1 MHFVSDALE
10 PTRSVVA
17 EPPSPDAGSS
27 QMAASAAVD
36 PLQAQAVAA
45 PEPGAPSESETEDRD
60 LGDLPPLDDPYLHAP
75 MAPPPAKLSKL
86 AITSIIAPF
95 VPVPLGA
102 IAGIV
107 FGWSARRAIEASGGR
122 RQGYGLATVGLLLGL
137 VTTLLWGALLSFG
150 LWTSR
155 YRAEGKT
162 AQAAEPAKL
171 TEPGRARVPPGAV
184 PPGAAP
190 PQPAAPEPTKPSF
203 VIPKTTTSRREG
215 AISIVDVGASATS
228 LKEAL
233 AKERAAAASAGE
245 TMLMMTTGARCEPCK
260 GFDRSLGDP
269 LVQTALSRIRLVRVD
284 IGFFKEDLESLK
296 VPTSRIPGF
305 YLLALDLTP
314 RDGIDG
320 GEWDEDIARNIAPVV
335 GAFVRGKYTARRE
348 AWKPLPGSGVRL

>member
-1 MHFVSDALE
+1 M
-10 PTRSVVA
+10 
-17 EPPSPDAGSS
+17 G
-27 QMAASAAVD
+27 ASAEVE
-36 PLQAQAVAA
+36 PLQVKAAAAVA
-45 PEPGAPSESETEDRD
+45 PEAGAPPESETEDRD
-60 LGDLPPLDDPYLHAP
+60 MGELPPLDDPYLRAP
-75 MAPPPAKLSKL
+75 VALPPAKLSKL
-86 AITSIIAPF
+86 AVTSVIAPF
-95 VPVPLGA
+95 VAGPLGA

-122 RQGYGLATVGLLLGL
+122 RQGYGLATAGLLLGL
-137 VTTLLWGALLSFG
+137 TTTMLWGAMLSLW

-155 YRAEGKT
+155 YRVEGKT
-162 AQAAEPAKL
+162 AQAAEPARL
-171 TEPGRARVPPGAV
+171 TEPGRARVPPA
-184 PPGAAP
+184 AAP
-190 PQPAAPEPTKPSF
+190 PQSAAPEPTTPGF

-269 LVQTALSRIRLVRVD
+269 LMQTALSRIRLVRVD
-284 IGFFKEDLESLK
+284 IGFFKEDLEVLK
-296 VPTSRIPGF
+296 VPTNRIPGF

-320 GEWDEDIARNIAPVV
+320 GEWDEDIARNIAPVL